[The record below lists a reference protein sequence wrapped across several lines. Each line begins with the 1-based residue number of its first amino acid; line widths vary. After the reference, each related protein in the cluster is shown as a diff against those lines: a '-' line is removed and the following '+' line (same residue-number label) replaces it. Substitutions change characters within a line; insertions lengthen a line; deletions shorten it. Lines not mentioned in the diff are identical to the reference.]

1 MKIGN
6 KGFAVIAG
14 LLLFV
19 FAAFVLWKGLPSN
32 YIILTQIL
40 LVGLALTTVFMA
52 LPAAIYSR
60 SENSMKIGDK
70 GFAVIAGLLLL
81 VSAAVMWKYGFPPEM
96 DKDNPT
102 PHYILLSQIVLV
114 GLALT
119 VVFMAILAIIYSV
132 MGVEDAKQALGLPD
146 GSVRALLAFSLVLI
160 FVCLGSFLF
169 SEVNKNNQ
177 PVEGKTLTAVTEAQL
192 ADLKATFNVAPELA
206 KDQSGQVQY
215 EQVAGSDGK
224 PANDLKHPLYTVTY
238 YPKGNKDAED
248 FAKQIF
254 TTLATVFVSVV
265 SFYFGSSV
273 TTSAAAAGAKA
284 AQGPDGKPSALQSA
298 LTNALADS
306 HNAQAALDKASQA
319 LDAAKKDAQANPADA
334 LKQAALQAAQKAFDD
349 AKQDLQAKQ
358 NKVAAAQK
366 AVSDADPKA
375 PKPSTGQNA

>member
-1 MKIGN
+1 MRISNRSFAAITGLLLFVLAAFVFWKRFPSNCHLSSRIALLGLALIVVFIAVPAIIYFRRENSMKIGN
-6 KGFAVIAG
+6 KGFA
-14 LLLFV
+14 L
-19 FAAFVLWKGLPSN
+19 
-32 YIILTQIL
+32 
-40 LVGLALTTVFMA
+40 
-52 LPAAIYSR
+52 
-60 SENSMKIGDK
+60 
-70 GFAVIAGLLLL
+70 IAGLLLL
-81 VSAAVMWKYGFPPEM
+81 VAAGVMWSYGFPPI
-96 DKDNPT
+96 DKDNPN
-102 PHYILLSQIVLV
+102 PHYMVLSQIVLV

-160 FVCLGSFLF
+160 FVCLGAFLF

-177 PVEGKTLTAVTEAQL
+177 PVEGKTLTLVTETQL
-192 ADLKATFNVAPELA
+192 ADLKASFNVAPELA
-206 KDQSGQVQY
+206 KDQSGQVRY
-215 EQVAGSDGK
+215 EQVAGPKGE
-224 PANDLKHPLYTVTY
+224 PTNDLKHPLYTVTY

-273 TTSAAAAGAKA
+273 TTSAAKA
-284 AQGPDGKPSALQSA
+284 MQGSDGKPSALQAA

-306 HNAQAALDKASQA
+306 HNAQAALDKASQT
-319 LDAAKKDAQANPADA
+319 LDDAKKDAQANPTDPQ
-334 LKQAALQAAQKAFDD
+334 KQTALQAAQKAFDN
-349 AKQDLQAKQ
+349 AKQDLQDKQ
-358 NKVAAAQK
+358 NKVTAAQK

>member
-1 MKIGN
+1 MKISNKSFAVIAGLLLFVFAGFFRWKGFPSNYILLIRIVLVGLALTVVFMAVPAMIYSRRENSMKIGN

-14 LLLFV
+14 LLL
-19 FAAFVLWKGLPSN
+19 
-32 YIILTQIL
+32 
-40 LVGLALTTVFMA
+40 LVA
-52 LPAAIYSR
+52 
-60 SENSMKIGDK
+60 
-70 GFAVIAGLLLL
+70 
-81 VSAAVMWKYGFPPEM
+81 AAVMWKYGFPAM
-96 DKDNPT
+96 DKENPN
-102 PHYILLSQIVLV
+102 PHYMLLSQIVLV

-160 FVCLGSFLF
+160 FVCLGAFLF

-177 PVEGKTLTAVTEAQL
+177 PVEVKTLSPVPESQL
-192 ADLKATFNVAPELA
+192 ADLKTNFVVASQLA

-215 EQVAGSDGK
+215 EQKLGGQDGK
-224 PANDLKHPLYTVTY
+224 TPVNDIQHPLYTVTY
-238 YPKGNKDAED
+238 YPKGSKDAED

-273 TTSAAAAGAKA
+273 TTSAAKA
-284 AQGPDGKPSALQSA
+284 MQGGDGKPSALQAA

-319 LDAAKKDAQANPADA
+319 LDAAKKDAQANPADPQ
-334 LKQAALQAAQKAFDD
+334 KQVALQAAQKAFDD
-349 AKQDLQAKQ
+349 AKQDLQDKQ
-358 NKVAAAQK
+358 SKVAAAQK

-375 PKPSTGQNA
+375 PKPSAGQNA

>member
-19 FAAFVLWKGLPSN
+19 FAAFVWWKGFPSN
-32 YIILTQIL
+32 
-40 LVGLALTTVFMA
+40 
-52 LPAAIYSR
+52 
-60 SENSMKIGDK
+60 
-70 GFAVIAGLLLL
+70 
-81 VSAAVMWKYGFPPEM
+81 PESS
-96 DKDNPT
+96 
-102 PHYILLSQIVLV
+102 HYILLSQIVLV

-119 VVFMAILAIIYSV
+119 VVFMAVLAIIYSV
-132 MGVEDAKQALGLPD
+132 MGVENKEQALGLPE

-160 FVCLGSFLF
+160 FVCLAAFLF
-169 SEVNKNNQ
+169 GEVNKNNQ
-177 PVEGKTLTAVTEAQL
+177 PVEGKTLTAVTETQL
-192 ADLKATFNVAPELA
+192 ADLKTNFVVASELA
-206 KDQSGQVQY
+206 KDQTGSLQY
-215 EQVAGSDGK
+215 EQVAGSNGA
-224 PANDLKHPLYTVTY
+224 PTNDLKHPLYTVTY

-284 AQGPDGKPSALQSA
+284 AQGPDGKPSALQAA

-306 HNAQAALDKASQA
+306 HNAQAAVDKASEA
-319 LDAAKKDAQANPADA
+319 LDAAQKDEAANPGDAQ
-334 LKQAALQAAQKAFDD
+334 KQAAVQAAQKALDD
-349 AKQDLQAKQ
+349 AKADLQDKQ

-366 AVSDADPKA
+366 AVSDADPTA
-375 PKPSTGQNA
+375 PKPNAGQDA

>member
-1 MKIGN
+1 LKIGNRGFAAIAGLLLFVFAGLFWWKGFPPTYILLVRIVLIGLALTVVLMAVPAIIYSRRENSMKIGN

-14 LLLFV
+14 LLL
-19 FAAFVLWKGLPSN
+19 
-32 YIILTQIL
+32 
-40 LVGLALTTVFMA
+40 LVA
-52 LPAAIYSR
+52 
-60 SENSMKIGDK
+60 
-70 GFAVIAGLLLL
+70 
-81 VSAAVMWKYGFPPEM
+81 AAVMWKYGFPAM
-96 DKDNPT
+96 DKENPN
-102 PHYILLSQIVLV
+102 PHYMLLSQIVLV

-160 FVCLGSFLF
+160 FVCLGAFLF

-177 PVEGKTLTAVTEAQL
+177 PVEVKTLSPVPESQL
-192 ADLKATFNVAPELA
+192 GDLKTNFVVASQLA

-215 EQVAGSDGK
+215 EQIAGSEGK
-224 PANDLKHPLYTVTY
+224 PTNDLKHPLYTVTY
-238 YPKGNKDAED
+238 YPKGSKDAED

-273 TTSAAAAGAKA
+273 TTSAAKA
-284 AQGPDGKPSALQSA
+284 MQGGDGKPSSLQAA

-306 HNAQAALDKASQA
+306 HNAQAALDKASQT
-319 LDAAKKDAQANPADA
+319 LDAAKKDAQANSADQQ
-334 LKQAALQAAQKAFDD
+334 KQAALQVAQKAFDD
-349 AKQDLQAKQ
+349 AKQDLQDKQ

>member
-6 KGFAVIAG
+6 KGFAIIAG
-14 LLLFV
+14 LLLLALAGF
-19 FAAFVLWKGLPSN
+19 FWWKGFPSN
-32 YIILTQIL
+32 YILLIRIV
-40 LVGLALTTVFMA
+40 LVGLALTVVFMA
-52 LPAAIYSR
+52 VPAIINSR
-60 SENSMKIGDK
+60 RENSMKISDK
-70 GFAVIAGLLLL
+70 GFAVIACLLLL
-81 VSAAVMWKYGFPPEM
+81 VAAAVMWKYGFPHAMAKM
-96 DKDNPT
+96 DEPL
-102 PHYILLSQIVLV
+102 HYMLLSQIVLV

-146 GSVRALLAFSLVLI
+146 GSVRALLAFSLVLS
-160 FVCLGSFLF
+160 FVCLAAFLF
-169 SEVNKNNQ
+169 GEVNENNQ
-177 PVEGKTLTAVTEAQL
+177 PVEGKTLTAVTESQL
-192 ADLKATFNVAPELA
+192 ADLKANFVVAPQLA

-215 EQVAGSDGK
+215 EQKLGGQDGK
-224 PANDLKHPLYTVTY
+224 TPVNDIQRPLYTVTY

-273 TTSAAAAGAKA
+273 TTSAAKA
-284 AQGPDGKPSALQSA
+284 VQGGDGKPSALQAA

-306 HNAQAALDKASQA
+306 LNAQAALDKASQA
-319 LDAAKKDAQANPADA
+319 LDAAKKDAQANPTDPQ
-334 LKQAALQAAQKAFDD
+334 KQAALQAAQKAFDD
-349 AKQDLQAKQ
+349 AKQNLQDKQ